1 VVARPSSPSTG
12 QLELSLVHDDVAVDA
27 EGQPSR
33 RIAPVESGARLIR
46 PEQAAVLLGIGRT
59 KLYELMARGELESVT
74 IDRRR
79 LVPVDAV
86 EEFVQ
91 RLRVSAARG

>member
-1 VVARPSSPSTG
+1 MARPSSPSTG
-12 QLELSLVHDDVAVDA
+12 QLALSLVHDDDA
-27 EGQPSR
+27 EGTGDQPSR
-33 RIAPVESGARLIR
+33 RFAPVKPGARLIR
-46 PEQAAVLLGIGRT
+46 PEQAAALLGIGRT